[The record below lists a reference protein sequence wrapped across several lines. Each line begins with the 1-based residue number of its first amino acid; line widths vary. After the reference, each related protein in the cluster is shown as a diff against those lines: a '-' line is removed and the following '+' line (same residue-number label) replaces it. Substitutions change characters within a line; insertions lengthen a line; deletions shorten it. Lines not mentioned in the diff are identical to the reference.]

1 MSRMNDV
8 TDDWSP
14 ADEPDNGLGVF
25 AVVLV
30 GFILT
35 AVFAWLIGA

>member
-1 MSRMNDV
+1 MSHMNDV

-14 ADEPDNGLGVF
+14 ADESDGLGVF